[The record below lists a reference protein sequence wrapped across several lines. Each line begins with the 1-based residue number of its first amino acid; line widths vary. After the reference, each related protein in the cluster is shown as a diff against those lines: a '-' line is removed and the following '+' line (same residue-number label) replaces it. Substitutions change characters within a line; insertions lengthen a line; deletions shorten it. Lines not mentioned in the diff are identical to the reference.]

1 MESLTLL
8 DGLAA
13 ASPAEKGAGIV
24 VEFGR
29 MGIHCRGR
37 STALRGK
44 QGEGVVG
51 PASGEVYALGAVG
64 AGLVLAL
71 QEHHLVSV
79 IELRDAAH
87 GCKQRQG
94 QFHALGVL
102 LEGIARTGMVVVC
115 EEG

>member
-1 MESLTLL
+1 MERLTLL
-8 DGLAA
+8 NGLAA
-13 ASPAEKGAGIV
+13 ASPAEKRPGIV

-37 STALRGK
+37 STAFRGK

-64 AGLVLAL
+64 AGPILAL
-71 QEHHLVSV
+71 QEHHLISV

-87 GCKQRQG
+87 GCKQSQG

-102 LEGIARTGMVVVC
+102 LESVARTGVVVVC